1 MGGCGAGRMQWGL
14 TQQACVAEAAWGGG
28 PVGGVVTDSGS
39 AGLSSM
45 TALEG
50 GLTLRE
56 RGGPSV
62 VRTLTSAPTS
72 EPSVCQALH
81 TASPRWGARS
91 HTAAGKMVV
100 R

>member
-1 MGGCGAGRMQWGL
+1 MQRGL
-14 TQQACVAEAAWGGG
+14 TQQARVAEAAWGGG

-39 AGLSSM
+39 AGLSTL

-72 EPSVCQALH
+72 EPSVCRALR
-81 TASPRWGARS
+81 TASPRWGAQS
-91 HTAAGKMVV
+91 HTTAEKTAV